1 MRRRYEVWFL
11 RIGLADG
18 SGAWWLRYLLL
29 NPGRGGCQANP
40 QGYPA
45 QVWATWFPREGEP
58 QTWIQGF
65 RLKDLRL
72 SQRSASPFRLEM
84 GENRITENECHGII
98 ETGGR
103 RITWN
108 LCYRSS
114 FHVNLSSVGWIGF
127 SRTPHSNA
135 LFSGQINLD
144 RRSFRGEPL
153 GYGMQGHNCGY
164 RHRRFWT
171 WTHLHFPGAQ
181 SLGSTFE
188 ALVYDLPLGLFSRKA
203 VLWHNGQIYTFRS
216 LREDVRD
223 PRELVWMLRGSAGS
237 GVQLEVDIRG
247 REGFVHRLPYLKTDC
262 SGQFDVVNDSLAQAR
277 IVLRLHDGTQEELR
291 TETGAALEMAGNLAA
306 W

>member
-144 RRSFRGEPL
+144 KHSFRGEPL

-164 RHRRFWT
+164 RHRSFWT
-171 WTHLHFPGAQ
+171 WTHVHFPEAQ
-181 SLGSTFE
+181 SRGSTFE
-188 ALVYDLPLGLFSRKA
+188 ALVYDLPLGLFFRKA

-223 PRELVWMLRGSAGS
+223 SRELVWKVQRFRRVRCHNWKWTSAVEKVLCTAFPTS
-237 GVQLEVDIRG
+237 RPTVRSS
-247 REGFVHRLPYLKTDC
+247 LK
-262 SGQFDVVNDSLAQAR
+262 
-277 IVLRLHDGTQEELR
+277 LR
-291 TETGAALEMAGNLAA
+291 TTAWHKLALSSDFPVERGKN
-306 W
+306 

>member
-1 MRRRYEVWFL
+1 MRRHEIVLKSSADTSRTGNAPGSEGATPPLRTQAQTVNRMECMKTLNEPYSRLSMRRRYEVWFL

-29 NPGRGGCQANP
+29 NPARGGCPGNP

-45 QVWATWFPREGEP
+45 QVWATWFPRAGEP

-72 SQRSASPFRLEM
+72 SQRSASPFRLGM

-108 LCYRSS
+108 LCYCSS
-114 FHVNLSSVGWIGF
+114 FYVNLSSVGWIGF
-127 SRTPHSNA
+127 SRTPHSDA

-153 GYGMQGHNCGY
+153 G
-164 RHRRFWT
+164 
-171 WTHLHFPGAQ
+171 
-181 SLGSTFE
+181 
-188 ALVYDLPLGLFSRKA
+188 
-203 VLWHNGQIYTFRS
+203 
-216 LREDVRD
+216 
-223 PRELVWMLRGSAGS
+223 
-237 GVQLEVDIRG
+237 
-247 REGFVHRLPYLKTDC
+247 
-262 SGQFDVVNDSLAQAR
+262 
-277 IVLRLHDGTQEELR
+277 
-291 TETGAALEMAGNLAA
+291 
-306 W
+306 